1 MKRIE
6 IERKAACGGKT
17 PQVFTKLFGSVKRFP
32 FVFNLLWLFD
42 PSFVALLF
50 FSFEPNRPSC
60 TSEDPL
66 WIPPPAADTASSM
79 PRRISF
85 LFA

>member
-1 MKRIE
+1 MGSIGIASEGGMKRIE

-42 PSFVALLF
+42 PSFVG
-50 FSFEPNRPSC
+50 S
-60 TSEDPL
+60 
-66 WIPPPAADTASSM
+66 
-79 PRRISF
+79 SF
-85 LFA
+85 LQLRAKQT

>member
-42 PSFVALLF
+42 PSFVG
-50 FSFEPNRPSC
+50 S
-60 TSEDPL
+60 
-66 WIPPPAADTASSM
+66 
-79 PRRISF
+79 SF
-85 LFA
+85 LQLRAKQT